1 MALLIAFPEGIDG
14 IGVNGLLDEL
24 LMASISTCGDSSAK
38 MSTYIR
44 NLGD

>member
-1 MALLIAFPEGIDG
+1 MTELIAPPEGIDG

-38 MSTYIR
+38 ISAHIR
-44 NLGD
+44 NMRD